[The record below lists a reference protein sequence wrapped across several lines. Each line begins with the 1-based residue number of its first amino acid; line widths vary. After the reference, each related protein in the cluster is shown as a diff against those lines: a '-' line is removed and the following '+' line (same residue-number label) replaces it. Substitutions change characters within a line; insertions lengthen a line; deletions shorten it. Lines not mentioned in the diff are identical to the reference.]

1 MVASVDKVLDH
12 AGTIV
17 IGNAAPEFREVPR
30 RLRESQS
37 IVDLVRVSEARS
49 VAGVYEGICW

>member
-1 MVASVDKVLDH
+1 MDEVLEH

-17 IGNAAPEFREVPR
+17 IGNGAPEFREVPK
-30 RLRESQS
+30 RLRGTQS
-37 IVDLVRVSEARS
+37 IVDLVRVSGERS